1 MLQQHSKH
9 LNKSTNKPI
18 LTVYQLFHSCIPIQ
32 PHPCLLWQARCSWS
46 NWLTWE
52 RLYPQDAIA
61 NDYPIHIEIKYI
73 LDLLHLIIS
82 TFYHM
87 KGHEDE
93 KHTNHK
99 CSQKVSIWTVIKGHQ
114 NFQTILY
121 QNNPCTTHNYQHLLI
136 TNETIIW
143 QTQHHLKDAATNSW
157 YQQYCK
163 TNSDGPSDSIDYP
176 LENTC
181 ISPTMIESCR
191 KTNYL
196 QIHPWVA
203 STPWQISH
211 LQ

>member
-9 LNKSTNKPI
+9 LNKSTNKLI

-61 NDYPIHIEIKYI
+61 NDYPIYIEIKYI

-93 KHTNHK
+93 KTYKSQMLPKSLNMDCDKRASELPDNSLSKQPLHYTQLPTPPNHK
-99 CSQKVSIWTVIKGHQ
+99 W
-114 NFQTILY
+114 
-121 QNNPCTTHNYQHLLI
+121 
-136 TNETIIW
+136 
-143 QTQHHLKDAATNSW
+143 
-157 YQQYCK
+157 
-163 TNSDGPSDSIDYP
+163 
-176 LENTC
+176 
-181 ISPTMIESCR
+181 
-191 KTNYL
+191 
-196 QIHPWVA
+196 
-203 STPWQISH
+203 
-211 LQ
+211 